1 MRAKHAVKVHVWAGI
16 SKRGATKLCFRPNNG
31 WCVAHTNFGTV
42 SASLHRETLYGT
54 EYHSMQDNDPKHT
67 SQVAKDFHQEKGI
80 NWWPIPASTTK
91 FNPIECVWREL
102 KHFIARHVKPLNK
115 KKLMID
121 TG

>member
-1 MRAKHAVKVHVWAGI
+1 MPSKCMCGLGYPKEGPQKCAFDQTMDGVLHTQILERYLLPFIEKHFH
-16 SKRGATKLCFRPNNG
+16 
-31 WCVAHTNFGTV
+31 
-42 SASLHRETLYGT
+42 GT

-67 SQVAKDFHQEKGI
+67 SRVAKDFYQEKGI
-80 NWWPIPASTTK
+80 NWWPIPASTAN
-91 FNPIECVWREL
+91 FNPIECMWREL